1 MKGAKHILMLIVSIF
16 LWLFVAI
23 TAFLLFLIDFV
34 VWLLTFWW
42 DRRLKLLHKYS
53 SVWAMFYIWINPGW
67 RIKVSGLEKIDK
79 SKSYVIVCN
88 HQSAFDIVLLYRL
101 FTHFK
106 WVAKKELAKVP
117 VIGWNLILNNSILI
131 DRASAVSTKKMIS
144 QGLKHLKG
152 GSSVLIFPEGTRTKD
167 GQVKRFKEGAFLLA
181 KQANSPILP
190 VVIEGSKD
198 IFPKPGIV
206 KLRQNLTLKVL
217 DPVEVEEVLSTS
229 VPDLTKRLNQLIME
243 EHKKLAP
250 EKYMNS
256 DNKQVK

>member
-1 MKGAKHILMLIVSIF
+1 
-16 LWLFVAI
+16 
-23 TAFLLFLIDFV
+23 
-34 VWLLTFWW
+34 
-42 DRRLKLLHKYS
+42 
-53 SVWAMFYIWINPGW
+53 
-67 RIKVSGLEKIDK
+67 
-79 SKSYVIVCN
+79 YVIVCN

-198 IFPKPGIV
+198 IIPKPGIV

-217 DPVEVEEVLSTS
+217 DPIEVEEVLSTS

>member
-1 MKGAKHILMLIVSIF
+1 MLIVSIF

-131 DRASAVSTKKMIS
+131 DRASAVSTKKIS

-167 GQVKRFKEGAFLLA
+167 GQVKRFKEGHFCWLS
-181 KQANSPILP
+181 KQMHPYY
-190 VVIEGSKD
+190 
-198 IFPKPGIV
+198 
-206 KLRQNLTLKVL
+206 Q
-217 DPVEVEEVLSTS
+217 
-229 VPDLTKRLNQLIME
+229 
-243 EHKKLAP
+243 
-250 EKYMNS
+250 
-256 DNKQVK
+256 

>member
-42 DRRLKLLHKYS
+42 DRRLILLHKYS
-53 SVWAMFYIWINPGW
+53 SVWAMFYICINPGW

-88 HQSAFDIVLLYRL
+88 HQSAFDILLLYRL
-101 FTHFK
+101 FAHFK

-117 VIGWNLILNNSILI
+117 VIGWNLILNESILI
-131 DRASAVSTKKMIS
+131 DRASAVSTKKMIA
-144 QGLKHLKG
+144 QGLKHLRT
-152 GSSVLIFPEGTRTKD
+152 GSSVLVFPEGTRSKD

-181 KQANSPILP
+181 QQAKVPILP
-190 VVIEGSKD
+190 IVIEGSKD
-198 IFPKPGIV
+198 IFPKPALI
-206 KLRQNLTLKVL
+206 KLCQSLTLKVL
-217 DPVEVEEVLSTS
+217 DPISAEEVASTP
-229 VPDLTKRLNQLIME
+229 VPEMTKRLNQLITD

-250 EKYMNS
+250 EKYMN
-256 DNKQVK
+256 

>member
-1 MKGAKHILMLIVSIF
+1 MKGAKLILTLIVSTF
-16 LWLFVAI
+16 LWFFVAI
-23 TAFLLFLIDFV
+23 TAFLLFLVDFV
-34 VWLLTFWW
+34 VWLLSFWW

-67 RIKVSGLEKIDK
+67 RIRVSGLEKIDK

-144 QGLKHLKG
+144 QGLKHLKE

-217 DPVEVEEVLSTS
+217 DPIEANEVISTS
-229 VPDLTKRLNQLIME
+229 VPDMTKRLNQLIME
-243 EHKKLAP
+243 EHKNLAP
-250 EKYMNS
+250 EKYMDS
-256 DNKQVK
+256 VNKQVN

>member
-1 MKGAKHILMLIVSIF
+1 
-16 LWLFVAI
+16 
-23 TAFLLFLIDFV
+23 
-34 VWLLTFWW
+34 
-42 DRRLKLLHKYS
+42 
-53 SVWAMFYIWINPGW
+53 MFYIWINPGW

-167 GQVKRFKEGAFLLA
+167 GQVKRYLGTIGGVHQQNVALVEMCGQRDADGQRKERQHPQQAYRSCLGILRLGNHYGEGRLEAACRRAFAAGIYSYKGVKNILDA
-181 KQANSPILP
+181 KLDQHQADEPSPI
-190 VVIEGSKD
+190 
-198 IFPKPGIV
+198 
-206 KLRQNLTLKVL
+206 
-217 DPVEVEEVLSTS
+217 
-229 VPDLTKRLNQLIME
+229 VPPAHENIRGQE
-243 EHKKLAP
+243 YYH
-250 EKYMNS
+250 
-256 DNKQVK
+256 

>member
-1 MKGAKHILMLIVSIF
+1 MKGAKLILMLIVSIF

-23 TAFLLFLIDFV
+23 TAFLLFLVDLV

-42 DRRLKLLHKYS
+42 DRRLKLLQKYS

-67 RIKVSGLEKIDK
+67 RINALGLEKIDK
-79 SKSYVIVCN
+79 SKSYVIVSN

-101 FTHFK
+101 YTHFK

-131 DRASAVSTKKMIS
+131 DRASTVSTKKMIA

-181 KQANSPILP
+181 KQANAPILP

-198 IFPKPGIV
+198 IFPKPGII
-206 KLRQNLTLKVL
+206 KLRQNITLKVL
-217 DPVEVEEVLSTS
+217 DPIDAEEVQSTS
-229 VPDLTKRLNQLIME
+229 VTDMTKRLNQLIME
-243 EHKKLAP
+243 EHKTLAP

>member
-1 MKGAKHILMLIVSIF
+1 MKGAKLILTLIVSIF
-16 LWLFVAI
+16 LWFFVAI
-23 TAFLLFLIDFV
+23 TALLLFLVDFV

-79 SKSYVIVCN
+79 SKAYVIVCN
-88 HQSAFDIVLLYRL
+88 HQSAFDILLLYRL

-131 DRASAVSTKKMIS
+131 DRASAVSTKKMIA
-144 QGLKHLKG
+144 QGLKHLEM
-152 GSSVLIFPEGTRTKD
+152 GSSILIFPEGTRTKD

-181 KQANSPILP
+181 KQANAPILP

-217 DPVEVEEVLSTS
+217 DPIGADEVISTS
-229 VPDLTKRLNQLIME
+229 VPDMTKRLNQLILE
-243 EHKKLAP
+243 EHKNLVP
-250 EKYMNS
+250 EKYMDS
-256 DNKQVK
+256 DNKQVN

>member
-1 MKGAKHILMLIVSIF
+1 MEGAKHILMLIVSIF

-42 DRRLKLLHKYS
+42 DRRLILLHKYS
-53 SVWAMFYIWINPGW
+53 SVWAMFYICINPGW

-88 HQSAFDIVLLYRL
+88 HQSAFDIMLLYRL

-190 VVIEGSKD
+190 IVIEGSKD

-206 KLRQNLTLKVL
+206 KLRQDLTLKVL
-217 DPVEVEEVLSTS
+217 DPVKVEEVLSTS